1 MTKIVAKKIEMTQV
15 FNEDGIVTPVTRLKV
30 LEGIDQL
37 QKGVIVNVIGISKG
51 KGFQGVVKRHSFAG
65 GPKTHGQSDRHR
77 APGSIG
83 ERTDPGKVWKGQR
96 MAGRMGGVQTTVKR
110 LVVIDLTENS
120 EILLKGAVPGGRNN
134 KLSLVVV
141 N

>member
-1 MTKIVAKKIEMTQV
+1 MSNIIAKKIEMTQV
-15 FNEDGIVTPVTRLKV
+15 FNDDGIVIPVTKLKV
-30 LEGIDQL
+30 LEGLDQL
-37 QKGVIVNVIGISKG
+37 QKGISVNVIGISKG

-83 ERTDPGKVWKGQR
+83 QRTDPGKVLKGMK
-96 MAGRMGGVQTTVKR
+96 MAGRMGGVQITVKNAMI
-110 LVVIDLTENS
+110 VDVTDNS
-120 EILLKGAVPGGRNN
+120 EVFLKGAVPGGRNN
-134 KLSLVVV
+134 KLKLEVD